1 MVFKSLKVKINNHRW
16 AKRVVSCPI
25 LPHNPET
32 GEIIVIV
39 TVKMKHITKEQAN
52 ELKKYL
58 EEGSGEKLT
67 LLNWDY
73 YGDIRLYEKNSI
85 GLLLRFRLE

>member
-1 MVFKSLKVKINNHRW
+1 MIKHPKW
-16 AKRVVSCPI
+16 AKRLVSCPI
-25 LPHNPET
+25 LPPNLET
-32 GEIIVIV
+32 GESIVLV

-58 EEGSGEKLT
+58 EEGSGKKLT

-73 YGDIRLYEKNSI
+73 YGDIRLYEKNSM
-85 GLLLRFRLE
+85 GLVLRFRLE